1 MVGIIA
7 ESFAEKAARRKGLRR
22 GKSGD
27 DLRGAL
33 NEHAEPGSCPGK
45 SVPKT

>member
-7 ESFAEKAARRKGLRR
+7 ESFAEEAGRRKGLSRAR
-22 GKSGD
+22 SGD
-27 DLRGAL
+27 DLRGAM
-33 NEHAEPGSCPGK
+33 NERAEPGSCPGK